1 MSGNCQVYWA
11 TIFGLKSVAS
21 MLNSFRSG
29 VCSWVLVALLCA
41 WPANADSPDQNE
53 VSRAVERGEI
63 RPLADMLSMIRS
75 KLPGEV
81 VGVEIEHENGRWQ
94 YELRVVDA
102 SGRLFEVSMDAR
114 TGSIDRIKEK

>member
-1 MSGNCQVYWA
+1 MP
-11 TIFGLKSVAS
+11 
-21 MLNSFRSG
+21 NSFRSRVYG
-29 VCSWVLVALLCA
+29 WILVALLCA
-41 WPANADSPDQNE
+41 CPANAESPDQNE

-63 RPLADMLSMIRS
+63 RPLADMLSAIRS

-81 VGVEIEHENGRWQ
+81 VGVEIENESGRWQ

-102 SGRLFEVSMDAR
+102 SGRLFEVTMDAR